1 MELPADPRM
10 MMANTLLAHLV
21 SVQYKSG
28 ISIGRAAR
36 WAGKGN
42 GRRAYWKDEK
52 AMENRR
58 VHSRGGRSSRVP

>member
-1 MELPADPRM
+1 MGLPADPWM

-36 WAGKGN
+36 WAAKGK
-42 GRRAYWKDEK
+42 GRRAYWKDEE
-52 AMENRR
+52 AMENGR
-58 VHSRGGRSSRVP
+58 VHSRGERGPRVP